1 MSFCALFTPFSLSP
15 SPPPP
20 PPLLPAPLPGLNSG
34 ENSHLPFCLPLTWLR
49 IRVLASRVDLLCR
62 WFPSSSAPIYFSL
75 VLWFFLLLL
84 VGEFYQSLK
93 LSSVT
98 LSTYSSLF
106 LPFVCLSF
114 SLKKVFILF
123 IFVYIYFFNPWPEGL
138 FTSYAEIYI
147 KACVLF
153 PATECFIRSP
163 SQEVQN
169 STRKR
174 TFKVQAPAN
183 GGFYHYDRC
192 DR

>member
-1 MSFCALFTPFSLSP
+1 MKVMSFCALFTAFSLSP

-20 PPLLPAPLPGLNSG
+20 PLLPVPLPGLNSG

-49 IRVLASRVDLLCR
+49 VRVLASRVDLLCR

-106 LPFVCLSF
+106 FTICLFVF
-114 SLKKVFILF
+114 FIKKVF
-123 IFVYIYFFNPWPEGL
+123 IFVYIFFSIPDR
-138 FTSYAEIYI
+138 
-147 KACVLF
+147 KA
-153 PATECFIRSP
+153 S
-163 SQEVQN
+163 SQAM
-169 STRKR
+169 RKSI
-174 TFKVQAPAN
+174 
-183 GGFYHYDRC
+183 
-192 DR
+192 

>member
-1 MSFCALFTPFSLSP
+1 MDEGNVILRPFYPVLSFTLAT
-15 SPPPP
+15 PP
-20 PPLLPAPLPGLNSG
+20 PPLLPVPLPDLNSG

-49 IRVLASRVDLLCR
+49 VRVLASRVDLLCR

-123 IFVYIYFFNPWPEGL
+123 IFVYIFFSIPDR
-138 FTSYAEIYI
+138 
-147 KACVLF
+147 KA
-153 PATECFIRSP
+153 S
-163 SQEVQN
+163 SQAM
-169 STRKR
+169 RKSI
-174 TFKVQAPAN
+174 
-183 GGFYHYDRC
+183 
-192 DR
+192 

>member
-20 PPLLPAPLPGLNSG
+20 PPLLPVPLPDLNSG

-49 IRVLASRVDLLCR
+49 VRVLASRVDLLCR

-114 SLKKVFILF
+114 SLKKYLF
-123 IFVYIYFFNPWPEGL
+123 YLFLYIYFFQSLTGRPLHKLCGNLYKSLCIIP
-138 FTSYAEIYI
+138 
-147 KACVLF
+147 CH
-153 PATECFIRSP
+153 RM
-163 SQEVQN
+163 
-169 STRKR
+169 
-174 TFKVQAPAN
+174 
-183 GGFYHYDRC
+183 FY
-192 DR
+192 

>member
-1 MSFCALFTPFSLSP
+1 MKVMSFCALFTPFSLSP
-15 SPPPP
+15 SPPTP

-98 LSTYSSLF
+98 LSTYTSLF

-123 IFVYIYFFNPWPEGL
+123 IFVYIFFSIPDR
-138 FTSYAEIYI
+138 
-147 KACVLF
+147 KA
-153 PATECFIRSP
+153 S
-163 SQEVQN
+163 SQAM
-169 STRKR
+169 RKSI
-174 TFKVQAPAN
+174 
-183 GGFYHYDRC
+183 
-192 DR
+192 

>member
-1 MSFCALFTPFSLSP
+1 MKVMSFCALFTPFSLSP

-20 PPLLPAPLPGLNSG
+20 PPLLPVPLPGLNSG
-34 ENSHLPFCLPLTWLR
+34 ENSHLLFCLPLTWLR

-114 SLKKVFILF
+114 SLKKVFILS
-123 IFVYIYFFNPWPEGL
+123 IFVYIFFSIPDR
-138 FTSYAEIYI
+138 
-147 KACVLF
+147 KA
-153 PATECFIRSP
+153 S
-163 SQEVQN
+163 SQAM
-169 STRKR
+169 RKSI
-174 TFKVQAPAN
+174 
-183 GGFYHYDRC
+183 
-192 DR
+192 

>member
-1 MSFCALFTPFSLSP
+1 MKVMSFCALFTPFSLSP

-20 PPLLPAPLPGLNSG
+20 PPLLPVPLPDLNSG

-123 IFVYIYFFNPWPEGL
+123 IFVYIFFSIPDR
-138 FTSYAEIYI
+138 
-147 KACVLF
+147 KA
-153 PATECFIRSP
+153 S
-163 SQEVQN
+163 SQAM
-169 STRKR
+169 RKSI
-174 TFKVQAPAN
+174 
-183 GGFYHYDRC
+183 
-192 DR
+192 

>member
-1 MSFCALFTPFSLSP
+1 MKVMSFCALFTPFSLSP
-15 SPPPP
+15 SPPPT
-20 PPLLPAPLPGLNSG
+20 PPLLPVPLPGLNSG

-84 VGEFYQSLK
+84 VGEFYQCLK
-93 LSSVT
+93 LSNVT

-123 IFVYIYFFNPWPEGL
+123 IIVYIFFSIPDR
-138 FTSYAEIYI
+138 
-147 KACVLF
+147 KA
-153 PATECFIRSP
+153 S
-163 SQEVQN
+163 SQAM
-169 STRKR
+169 RKSM
-174 TFKVQAPAN
+174 
-183 GGFYHYDRC
+183 
-192 DR
+192 